1 MPINSITV
9 FYFRYEERLGSLQ
22 SKVKELEVTA
32 SKQAQSERADD
43 ARLRELV
50 HGLKVENADLLS
62 KVKNL
67 ELEHEDKNDR
77 ITMLKVQLG
86 TYYQILSMTIFD
98 ILNIQSADENFYISL
113 IMNFRIVNEYWMRK
127 KYYGPG
133 PWRKKSTFRSTMWE
147 TYDDSV

>member
-1 MPINSITV
+1 MPDCMRHWMVSTRGKANTKNTTHYKIYYNDPINSITV
-9 FYFRYEERLGSLQ
+9 LYFRYEERLGSLQ

-62 KVKNL
+62 KLKNL

-86 TYYQILSMTIFD
+86 TYYQILSMTISD
-98 ILNIQSADENFYISL
+98 ILYNQPTKTFISH
-113 IMNFRIVNEYWMRK
+113 
-127 KYYGPG
+127 
-133 PWRKKSTFRSTMWE
+133 
-147 TYDDSV
+147 

>member
-1 MPINSITV
+1 MPDCMRRWKVLTRGKAIATNTTLHLEVQRINYNDPINFITAL
-9 FYFRYEERLGSLQ
+9 YFRYEERLGSLQ

-62 KVKNL
+62 KLKNL
-67 ELEHEDKNDR
+67 ELEHEDKNDL

-86 TYYQILSMTIFD
+86 TYFQILSINISNIPNYNQLTKTFIFD
-98 ILNIQSADENFYISL
+98 
-113 IMNFRIVNEYWMRK
+113 
-127 KYYGPG
+127 
-133 PWRKKSTFRSTMWE
+133 
-147 TYDDSV
+147 

>member
-1 MPINSITV
+1 MRRWMVSTRGKADTKNTTHFMFEVQQIYYNDPINSITV
-9 FYFRYEERLGSLQ
+9 LYFRYEERLGSLQ

-62 KVKNL
+62 KLKNL
-67 ELEHEDKNDR
+67 ELEQEDKNDR

-86 TYYQILSMTIFD
+86 TYCQFLSMNISNIPNNQPTKTFIFD
-98 ILNIQSADENFYISL
+98 
-113 IMNFRIVNEYWMRK
+113 
-127 KYYGPG
+127 
-133 PWRKKSTFRSTMWE
+133 
-147 TYDDSV
+147 

>member
-1 MPINSITV
+1 MPDCMRRWMVSTRGKANTKNTTLYIMFEVQQIYYNDPINSITV
-9 FYFRYEERLGSLQ
+9 LYFRYEERLGSLQ

-62 KVKNL
+62 KLKNL
-67 ELEHEDKNDR
+67 ELEQEDKNDR

-86 TYYQILSMTIFD
+86 TYCQFLSMNMSNMTKLLYLTNND
-98 ILNIQSADENFYISL
+98 I
-113 IMNFRIVNEYWMRK
+113 
-127 KYYGPG
+127 
-133 PWRKKSTFRSTMWE
+133 
-147 TYDDSV
+147 

>member
-1 MPINSITV
+1 MPDCMRRWMVSTRGKANTKNTTHYIMFEVQQIYYNDPINSITV
-9 FYFRYEERLGSLQ
+9 LYFRYEERLGSLQ

-62 KVKNL
+62 KLKNL
-67 ELEHEDKNDR
+67 ELEQEDKNDR

-86 TYYQILSMTIFD
+86 TYCQFLFMNISNSRRKLSYLTNNG
-98 ILNIQSADENFYISL
+98 L
-113 IMNFRIVNEYWMRK
+113 
-127 KYYGPG
+127 
-133 PWRKKSTFRSTMWE
+133 
-147 TYDDSV
+147 

>member
-43 ARLRELV
+43 TRLRELV

-86 TYYQILSMTIFD
+86 TYYQILSMTISD
-98 ILNIQSADENFYISL
+98 ILNNFTISRRKL
-113 IMNFRIVNEYWMRK
+113 LYLTNNEL
-127 KYYGPG
+127 
-133 PWRKKSTFRSTMWE
+133 
-147 TYDDSV
+147 

>member
-1 MPINSITV
+1 M
-9 FYFRYEERLGSLQ
+9 YFRYEERLGSLQ

-62 KVKNL
+62 KLKNL

-86 TYYQILSMTIFD
+86 TYCQFLSM
-98 ILNIQSADENFYISL
+98 NISNIPNS
-113 IMNFRIVNEYWMRK
+113 RRK
-127 KYYGPG
+127 LLYLTNNGL
-133 PWRKKSTFRSTMWE
+133 
-147 TYDDSV
+147 

>member
-1 MPINSITV
+1 MQRINYNDPINSIIV
-9 FYFRYEERLGSLQ
+9 LYFRYEERLGSLQ

-62 KVKNL
+62 KLKNL
-67 ELEHEDKNDR
+67 ELEQEDKNDR

-86 TYYQILSMTIFD
+86 TYCQFLSMNISN
-98 ILNIQSADENFYISL
+98 ILNDENFYI
-113 IMNFRIVNEYWMRK
+113 
-127 KYYGPG
+127 
-133 PWRKKSTFRSTMWE
+133 
-147 TYDDSV
+147 

>member
-1 MPINSITV
+1 MLRIPLFTLTKLQRINYNDPINFITAL
-9 FYFRYEERLGSLQ
+9 YFRYEERLGSLQ

-62 KVKNL
+62 KLKNL
-67 ELEHEDKNDR
+67 ELEHEDKNDL

-86 TYYQILSMTIFD
+86 TYYQILSINISN
-98 ILNIQSADENFYISL
+98 ILNSQSAEENFYI
-113 IMNFRIVNEYWMRK
+113 
-127 KYYGPG
+127 
-133 PWRKKSTFRSTMWE
+133 
-147 TYDDSV
+147 

>member
-1 MPINSITV
+1 MPDCMRRWMVLTRGKANSENTTLYIDKIQRIYYNDPINSITV
-9 FYFRYEERLGSLQ
+9 LYFRYEERLGSLQ

-62 KVKNL
+62 KLKNL
-67 ELEHEDKNDR
+67 ELEQEDKNDR

-86 TYYQILSMTIFD
+86 TYCQFLSMNISNIPNQPTKTLIFD
-98 ILNIQSADENFYISL
+98 
-113 IMNFRIVNEYWMRK
+113 
-127 KYYGPG
+127 
-133 PWRKKSTFRSTMWE
+133 
-147 TYDDSV
+147 

>member
-1 MPINSITV
+1 MPDCMRRWMVSTRGKANTKNTTLYIDKIQQIYYNDPINSITV
-9 FYFRYEERLGSLQ
+9 LYFRYEERLGSLQ

-62 KVKNL
+62 KLKNL
-67 ELEHEDKNDR
+67 ELEHEDKNDL

-86 TYYQILSMTIFD
+86 TYYQILSI
-98 ILNIQSADENFYISL
+98 NISNISAEENFYI
-113 IMNFRIVNEYWMRK
+113 
-127 KYYGPG
+127 
-133 PWRKKSTFRSTMWE
+133 
-147 TYDDSV
+147 

>member
-1 MPINSITV
+1 MPDCMRHWMVSTRGKANTKNTTLYIHKIQQIYYNDPINSITV
-9 FYFRYEERLGSLQ
+9 LYFRYEERLGSLQ

-62 KVKNL
+62 KLKNL

-86 TYYQILSMTIFD
+86 TYCQFLSMNMS
-98 ILNIQSADENFYISL
+98 NIPNISRRNFYI
-113 IMNFRIVNEYWMRK
+113 
-127 KYYGPG
+127 
-133 PWRKKSTFRSTMWE
+133 
-147 TYDDSV
+147 

>member
-1 MPINSITV
+1 MPDCMRRWKVLTRGKAIATNTTLYLDKIQRINYNGPIDFITAL
-9 FYFRYEERLGSLQ
+9 YFRYEERLGSLQ

-62 KVKNL
+62 KLKNL
-67 ELEHEDKNDR
+67 ELEHEDKNDL

-86 TYYQILSMTIFD
+86 TYYQILSI
-98 ILNIQSADENFYISL
+98 NISNISQSAEENFYI
-113 IMNFRIVNEYWMRK
+113 
-127 KYYGPG
+127 
-133 PWRKKSTFRSTMWE
+133 
-147 TYDDSV
+147 

>member
-1 MPINSITV
+1 MPDCMRRWMVSTKGKANTKNTTHYKQIYYNDPINSITV
-9 FYFRYEERLGSLQ
+9 LYFRYEERLGSLQ

-62 KVKNL
+62 KLKNL
-67 ELEHEDKNDR
+67 ELEQEDKNDR

-86 TYYQILSMTIFD
+86 TYCQFLSM
-98 ILNIQSADENFYISL
+98 NISNIPNDENFYI
-113 IMNFRIVNEYWMRK
+113 
-127 KYYGPG
+127 
-133 PWRKKSTFRSTMWE
+133 
-147 TYDDSV
+147 

>member
-1 MPINSITV
+1 MPNNSITV
-9 FYFRYEERLGSLQ
+9 FYFRYKERLGSLQ

-43 ARLRELV
+43 TRLRELV
-50 HGLKVENADLLS
+50 HGLKVENADLLT

-86 TYYQILSMTIFD
+86 TYCQILSMTISD
-98 ILNIQSADENFYISL
+98 IFTISRRKL
-113 IMNFRIVNEYWMRK
+113 LYLTNNEL
-127 KYYGPG
+127 
-133 PWRKKSTFRSTMWE
+133 
-147 TYDDSV
+147 

>member
-1 MPINSITV
+1 MPDCMRRWMVSTRGKANTKNTTLYIDKIQRIYYNDPINSITV
-9 FYFRYEERLGSLQ
+9 LYFRYEERLGSLQ

-62 KVKNL
+62 KLKNL

-86 TYYQILSMTIFD
+86 TYCQFLSMNISNITFIFD
-98 ILNIQSADENFYISL
+98 
-113 IMNFRIVNEYWMRK
+113 
-127 KYYGPG
+127 
-133 PWRKKSTFRSTMWE
+133 
-147 TYDDSV
+147 

>member
-1 MPINSITV
+1 MPDCMRRWMVSTRGKANTKNTTLYIDKIQQIYYNDPINSITV
-9 FYFRYEERLGSLQ
+9 LYFRYEERLGSLQ

-62 KVKNL
+62 KLKNL
-67 ELEHEDKNDR
+67 ELEHEDKNDL

-86 TYYQILSMTIFD
+86 TYYQILSINISN
-98 ILNIQSADENFYISL
+98 ILNSQSAEENFYI
-113 IMNFRIVNEYWMRK
+113 
-127 KYYGPG
+127 
-133 PWRKKSTFRSTMWE
+133 
-147 TYDDSV
+147 

>member
-1 MPINSITV
+1 MPDCMRRWMVSTRGKANTKNTTLYIDKKIYYNDPINSITV
-9 FYFRYEERLGSLQ
+9 LYFRYEERLGSLQ

-62 KVKNL
+62 KLKNL

-86 TYYQILSMTIFD
+86 TYCQFLSMNISYIPNKLHNQPTKTFIFD
-98 ILNIQSADENFYISL
+98 
-113 IMNFRIVNEYWMRK
+113 
-127 KYYGPG
+127 
-133 PWRKKSTFRSTMWE
+133 
-147 TYDDSV
+147 

>member
-1 MPINSITV
+1 M
-9 FYFRYEERLGSLQ
+9 
-22 SKVKELEVTA
+22 KELEVTA

-62 KVKNL
+62 KLKNL

-86 TYYQILSMTIFD
+86 TYCQFLSM
-98 ILNIQSADENFYISL
+98 NISYIPNKSADENFYI
-113 IMNFRIVNEYWMRK
+113 
-127 KYYGPG
+127 
-133 PWRKKSTFRSTMWE
+133 
-147 TYDDSV
+147 

>member
-1 MPINSITV
+1 MPDCMRRWKVLTRGKAIATNTTLHLEVQRINYNDPINFITAL
-9 FYFRYEERLGSLQ
+9 YFRYEERLGSLQ

-62 KVKNL
+62 KLKNL
-67 ELEHEDKNDR
+67 ELEHEDKNDL

-86 TYYQILSMTIFD
+86 TYYQILSINISNIPNYNQLTKTFIFD
-98 ILNIQSADENFYISL
+98 
-113 IMNFRIVNEYWMRK
+113 
-127 KYYGPG
+127 
-133 PWRKKSTFRSTMWE
+133 
-147 TYDDSV
+147 

>member
-1 MPINSITV
+1 MPDCMRRWKVLTRGKAIATNTILRLDKIMFEVQRINYNDPINFITAL
-9 FYFRYEERLGSLQ
+9 YFRYEERLGSLQ

-62 KVKNL
+62 KLKNL
-67 ELEHEDKNDR
+67 ELEHEDKNDL

-86 TYYQILSMTIFD
+86 TYYQILSINISN
-98 ILNIQSADENFYISL
+98 ILNQSAEENFYI
-113 IMNFRIVNEYWMRK
+113 
-127 KYYGPG
+127 
-133 PWRKKSTFRSTMWE
+133 
-147 TYDDSV
+147 